1 MPVTVTELAPAAR
14 FSLRVGAADRAA
26 AGEAIGLAL
35 PERIG
40 ARATAGARSALCL
53 GPDEWTVVADAA
65 DGAAVTAAFAD
76 LAGRMA
82 LSAVDVSD
90 REITFRIA
98 GPGTLDLLATG
109 CPRDLAKMPVGAGT
123 RTLFDT
129 VQVVI
134 VREAEDACLVTAWR
148 SFVPHLR
155 ALWDL
160 AGRELAAGL

>member
-26 AGEAIGLAL
+26 AGAAIGLAL

-53 GPDEWTVVADAA
+53 GPDEWTVVTDAG
-65 DGAAVTAAFAD
+65 DGGAVAAAFAD
-76 LAGRMA
+76 LAGRVV

-90 REITFRIA
+90 REVTFRLA

-109 CPRDLAKMPVGAGT
+109 CPRDLARLPVGGGT
-123 RTLFDT
+123 RTVFDT
-129 VQVVI
+129 VQVVL
-134 VREAEDACLVTAWR
+134 VREADDAFDLTVWR
-148 SFVPHLR
+148 SFVPHVRGL
-155 ALWDL
+155 LDL
-160 AGRELAAGL
+160 AERELAAGL